1 MSGVFY
7 GVGTGPGDPELM
19 TVKALRIIQQCGVLV
34 IPVSGP
40 EFTEPVFDEEGD
52 TSDYREYLERCVA
65 YRIIT
70 GAGAEAEK
78 KPKLF
83 LPMPMMKEKERLKA
97 IHNAGAL
104 AAAQLL
110 DQGLD
115 LAFITLGDPAV
126 YSTCMY
132 IHKRIRKMGYQ
143 TEVIPGIT
151 SFCAAAARMNIS
163 LVENSEELH
172 VIPASYEIERGLS
185 LPGTKVL
192 MKAGRKIPSV
202 KQKVK
207 ETGKEIWMVENC
219 GMETERIC
227 RNCDEIPDEA
237 GYYSLFIVK
246 DAKEQSGGK

>member
-7 GVGTGPGDPELM
+7 GVGTGPGDPELI
-19 TVKALRIIQQCGVLV
+19 TVKALKVIRKCAALV
-34 IPVSGP
+34 IPVSDTA
-40 EFTEPVFDEEGD
+40 FTEPVYDESGN
-52 TSDYREYLERCVA
+52 SPDYREYLDRCVA
-65 YRIIT
+65 YRIVT
-70 GAGAEAEK
+70 GAGTDVET

-97 IHNAGAL
+97 IHNAGAS

-110 DQGLD
+110 DQGAD
-115 LAFITLGDPAV
+115 LAFITLGDPTV

-132 IHKRIRKMGYQ
+132 IHKRIRKMGYE
-143 TEVIPGIT
+143 TKVIPGIT

-172 VIPASYEIERGLS
+172 VIPASYEIEKGLS

-207 ETGKEIWMVENC
+207 ETGKEMWMVENC
-219 GMETERIC
+219 GMETEKIYC
-227 RNCDEIPDEA
+227 NCDDIPDEA
-237 GYYSLFIVK
+237 GYYSLFLIK
-246 DAKEQSGGK
+246 DRKEQEGGK